1 MADGQQ
7 IQEHKL
13 TLKDR
18 KRLTMTGVTEI
29 LSFDDA
35 SVVLQT
41 GLGML
46 TIHGQ
51 DLQLKTLSV
60 DAGQVDV
67 DGYIHAL
74 CYEEPA
80 RTGGFWRRLL
90 G

>member
-7 IQEHKL
+7 MQEHKL
-13 TLKDR
+13 TLKER

-29 LSFDDA
+29 LSFDDG

-41 GLGML
+41 GLGLL

-51 DLQLKTLSV
+51 ELQLKTLSV
-60 DAGQVDV
+60 EAGQVDV
-67 DGYIHAL
+67 DGQIHAL
-74 CYEEPA
+74 YYEETTKP
-80 RTGGFWRRLL
+80 GGFWHRLL